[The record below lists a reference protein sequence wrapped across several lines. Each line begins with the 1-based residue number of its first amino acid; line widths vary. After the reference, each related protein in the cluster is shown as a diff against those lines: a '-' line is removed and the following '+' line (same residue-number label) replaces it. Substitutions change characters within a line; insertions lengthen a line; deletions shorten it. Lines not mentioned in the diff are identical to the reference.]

1 MKNFT
6 MRRLSEVIKEMKKRS
21 IGKFTNKRNAK
32 IQQNAKHR
40 NDGIKKIMKRKI
52 RKQTNKQ
59 TKERGKKGNGYKE
72 ERKLNIWSTKK
83 GMGIQQK
90 KYKMKRKNIGTGK
103 PQITKGNRKRRKK
116 KKTNAPKRGK

>member
-40 NDGIKKIMKRKI
+40 NDEIKKFMKRKI

-59 TKERGKKGNGYKE
+59 TKERGKKGNGYRE
-72 ERKLNIWSTKK
+72 ERKLNIWSTKRR
-83 GMGIQQK
+83 MGIQQK
-90 KYKMKRKNIGTGK
+90 KYKMKRKKKGKKGTGK
-103 PQITKGNRKRRKK
+103 PQITKGNRKKK
-116 KKTNAPKRGK
+116 QKN